1 MWQFFQGVTIGNNVV
16 VGAGAVVSKDIPDN
30 SLALGVPARVV
41 KIPNN
46 SLALGV
52 PARVVK
58 KLENDIDWLK
68 K

>member
-16 VGAGAVVSKDIPDN
+16 VGAGAVVNKDIPD
-30 SLALGVPARVV
+30 
-41 KIPNN
+41 N

-68 K
+68 KNNKKNDLKKGKI